1 MRTDSQGQWDRL
13 VVTENT
19 LTQTNSYE
27 GAQGRAVIN
36 GNTTTVTGGGDQ
48 ENYEEVIEGN
58 TRTVTYGGGSGYR
71 EVTEG
76 NTITRTSL
84 DGKTK
89 IVIDKQGNDIF
100 ISLMGISYF
109 TGDIGNP
116 EKDKI
121 KNTIDAIT
129 QGRLKDV
136 NFQLLVWYGR

>member
-1 MRTDSQGQWDRL
+1 MRTGRQGWDRL

-36 GNTTTVTGGGDQ
+36 GNTTTVTGGGSQ
-48 ENYEEVIEGN
+48 ENYEEVIRGN

-89 IVIDKQGNDIF
+89 IVVDKQGNDIF
-100 ISLMGISYF
+100 ISLTGIGYF
-109 TGDIGNP
+109 TGDIGNS

-121 KNTIDAIT
+121 KNTIDAII

-136 NFQLLVWYGR
+136 DFSLLVWYGN